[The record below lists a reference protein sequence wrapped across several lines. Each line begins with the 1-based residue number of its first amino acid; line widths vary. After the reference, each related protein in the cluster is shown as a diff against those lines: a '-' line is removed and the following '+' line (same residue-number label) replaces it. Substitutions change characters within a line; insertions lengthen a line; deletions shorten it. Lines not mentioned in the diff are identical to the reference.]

1 MQPVLE
7 NKFTYKGYPCVV
19 LFMPGTYR
27 CGYVGIPSNHK
38 LAKKSVDELSSLDC
52 HGGITY
58 SEPYLHECE
67 DNDTWWIGFDC
78 AHCFDGYDIET
89 AKQYFGNEPDFQRAY
104 AIMQDLWNEANKE
117 YKFYTLSYVKEE
129 CKKLVDQIESGD
141 SN

>member
-19 LFMPGTYR
+19 LFMPGAYR

-67 DNDTWWIGFDC
+67 DNNTWWIGFDC

-89 AKQYFGNEPDFQRAY
+89 AKQYFGNEPDFQRTY

-117 YKFYTLSYVKEE
+117 YKFSTLSYVKEE
-129 CKKLVDQIESGD
+129 CKKLVDQIEKEGC
-141 SN
+141 

>member
-1 MQPVLE
+1 MKPVLE

-19 LFMPGTYR
+19 LFLPGAYR
-27 CGYVGIPSNHK
+27 CGYVGIPERHE

-89 AKQYFGNEPDFQRAY
+89 AKQYFGNEPDFQRTY

-117 YKFYTLSYVKEE
+117 YKFSTLSYVKEE
-129 CKKLVDQIESGD
+129 CKKLVDQIEKW
-141 SN
+141 

>member
-1 MQPVLE
+1 MKTVLE

-19 LFMPGTYR
+19 LFLPGAYR
-27 CGYVGIPSNHK
+27 CGYVGIPLNNK
-38 LAKKSVDELSSLDC
+38 LAKKSIDELSFLDC

-67 DNDTWWIGFDC
+67 DADTWWIDFDC

-89 AKQYFGNEPDFQRAY
+89 AKQYFGEEPDFQRIY

-117 YKFYTLSYVKEE
+117 YKSSSLAYVKEE
-129 CKKLVDQIESGD
+129 CKKLVDQIEKEGH
-141 SN
+141 